1 MRRAAACLMGRAAT
15 SAAAS
20 TSGAFQPAVAASFRT
35 GAASG
40 AASFAGRA
48 AGSAGSA
55 GNALGSRRL
64 AFPSARACRSSAR
77 SRSFASAAGGGGRGA
92 PPPVPRPSARDLRTI
107 FFFNAVPFVAFGFVD
122 NTVLIHAGDAIDAS
136 VGVTFGLSSLAAAA
150 MGQIAS
156 DTSGVLFGSTIENA
170 ALRLGFAAP
179 RLTPEQNVL
188 RVTRVASTAGKV
200 LGVITGCSL
209 GLVNLLFVDTLA
221 VEKAKEEKEYTAIF
235 RAIMHRGHEVAECAA
250 AALWIVDYE
259 NRTLWTRAAHGNKK
273 SDVTVRRP
281 FGVGIVGAVAESGQ
295 LSNVSEAYAHP
306 RFDRTV
312 DKDGITGFTSR
323 SLLTAPVFGHDGRV
337 VAVVQL
343 VNKNPKPSTDEFTVS
358 SKNVNGSGFYKKT
371 SAGPYVPFPA
381 GTDAADSA
389 PDVPD
394 DDASHWDEGWV
405 PAKVTRRVERE
416 IARARR
422 TKWWRRVFGR
432 RRVGFDESDEKLIR
446 LICHHV
452 SVSLAAMEH
461 KLPTE

>member
-1 MRRAAACLMGRAAT
+1 MRRAAACLMGRVAT

-20 TSGAFQPAVAASFRT
+20 TSGAFRPAT
-35 GAASG
+35 GAASEV
-40 AASFAGRA
+40 ASFVAALRRA
-48 AGSAGSA
+48 AGGGAGTA
-55 GNALGSRRL
+55 GDALGPRRL
-64 AFPSARACRSSAR
+64 RFPDARARGLSART
-77 SRSFASAAGGGGRGA
+77 RSFASAAGGA
-92 PPPVPRPSARDLRTI
+92 SAETLVPRPSPRDLRAI
-107 FFFNAVPFVAFGFVD
+107 FIFNAVPFVAFGFVD

-156 DTSGVLFGSTIENA
+156 DTTGVLFGSTIENA
-170 ALRLGFAAP
+170 AARLGFAAP
-179 RLTPEQNVL
+179 RLTPAQRVL
-188 RVTRVASTAGKV
+188 RVTQLTSTAGKV
-200 LGVITGCSL
+200 LGVITGCVL

-259 NRTLWTRAAHGNKK
+259 NQTLWTRAAHGNKK

-323 SLLTAPVFGHDGRV
+323 SLLTAPVLGVDGRV

-343 VNKNPKPSTDEFTVS
+343 VNKKPPPRGSEHETRR
-358 SKNVNGSGFYKKT
+358 VNGAGFYRK
-371 SAGPYVPFPA
+371 SARGPYVPEPA
-381 GTDAADSA
+381 GSDAADSA
-389 PDVPD
+389 LAVAD
-394 DDASHWDEGWV
+394 DDASRWDEGWV
-405 PAKVTRRVERE
+405 PARVARGVARAA
-416 IARARR
+416 ARARR
-422 TKWWRRVFGR
+422 TEWWRRVFGR

-461 KLPTE
+461 KLPVE